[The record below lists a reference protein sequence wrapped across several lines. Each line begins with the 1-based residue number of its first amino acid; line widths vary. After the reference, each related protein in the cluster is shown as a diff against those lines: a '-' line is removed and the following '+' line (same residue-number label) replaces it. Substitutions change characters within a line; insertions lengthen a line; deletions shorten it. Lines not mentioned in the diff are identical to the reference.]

1 MSPTAVHGD
10 KCPATFPCQDIS
22 SDVDGQNAV
31 LIVMVAQTSDQAQ
44 AWLETVQI
52 SDKLGTRRT
61 LQAPDMCAHVQAA
74 CPGEIAER
82 HHLRDPGYHPTGA
95 HAGLPGIP
103 CGS

>member
-1 MSPTAVHGD
+1 MKMHMIPCAGHACLKINQHLGLHQDTHIAMGRSLINNMSPTAVHGD

-52 SDKLGTRRT
+52 SDKR
-61 LQAPDMCAHVQAA
+61 
-74 CPGEIAER
+74 
-82 HHLRDPGYHPTGA
+82 GYQTDSA
-95 HAGLPGIP
+95 SA
-103 CGS
+103 